1 MESTRLLQ
9 RLIVIVVCV
18 TLAAPGCAA
27 ARFSGGAARMPSG
40 QDQPIDP
47 AVLAEYVQK
56 LTPGTT
62 IRVDRA
68 GGRTVRG
75 TLMKASDRSLVIQP
89 KTRIPEPA
97 IEIPLSDVLRV
108 TPEAANGGNL
118 GKAIGIGA
126 AAGAGAALAVF
137 FIIVAVFAD

>member
-1 MESTRLLQ
+1 MEITRML
-9 RLIVIVVCV
+9 RGMIVIAVCV

-27 ARFSGGAARMPSG
+27 ARSSSGASRMPSG
-40 QDQPIDP
+40 QDQPIDS

-56 LTPGTT
+56 LAPGTT

-68 GGRTVRG
+68 GGKSVRG
-75 TLMKASDRSLVIQP
+75 TLMKASDRSLVVQP
-89 KTRIPEPA
+89 KTRVPEPA

-108 TPEAANGGNL
+108 TPEGSNGGNL